1 MRNYYHDYK
10 NLYDGIKP
18 IRGRA
23 VDVRPIGKRSRDWEL
38 IEMDGDVVACRLYQ
52 TQVVRYY
59 PDGRIGL
66 RCDSWSTPLT
76 ADFIH
81 AHSPWQCFKRYN
93 KLWVLV
99 PSETDKYKYYPVPQ
113 KGELQFRLDGSYWV
127 PVGDVV
133 VQKKVVDKEKARDA
147 RAPIKPF
154 LAWAKAFLTM
164 SDGWIMHETRK
175 QIQGIH
181 KDEWDYD
188 NRVKRNSDVYEMMA
202 SGDEEQYAMAMFVM
216 LEPRKHAVTSR
227 VAEVT
232 HVESSWGGQTRMV
245 EVKWYDRQYRY
256 ETLYRRAN
264 SVLEEVTDIYKVVD
278 VEVGSAAQVGIV

>member
-1 MRNYYHDYK
+1 MRNYYQDYK
-10 NLYDGIKP
+10 NLYDNTKP

-23 VDVRPIGKRSRDWEL
+23 EDVRPIGQRRRDWER
-38 IEMDGDVVACRLYQ
+38 IEMDGDVVACRLYN

-81 AHSPWQCFKRYN
+81 AHSPWQCHKRHN
-93 KLWVLV
+93 KLWVLIYGE
-99 PSETDKYKYYPVPQ
+99 SEHKFYPIPE
-113 KGELQFRLDGSYWV
+113 KGELQFRLIGRYWV

-133 VQKKVVDKEKARDA
+133 VQKKVVDKQKSKDA

-175 QIQGIH
+175 QVMGYT
-181 KDEWDYD
+181 EGNMTYD
-188 NRVKRNSDVYEMMA
+188 NKHKTNAEVYEMMT
-202 SGDEEQYAMAMFVM
+202 SGDENKYLLAMCVM
-216 LEPRKHAVTSR
+216 LENKFAIDRR
-227 VAEVT
+227 FAESTTVRST
-232 HVESSWGGQTRMV
+232 WGGKTHEY
-245 EVKWYDRQYRY
+245 EVKWQDRQFQYKS
-256 ETLYRRAN
+256 LYNRVGTVIK
-264 SVLEEVTDIYKVVD
+264 SLEDIYRVVD
-278 VEVGSAAQVGIV
+278 AKVGSKTQVGII